1 MINIAE
7 LKNAVEGDLHLI
19 VFLSDADSVKQ
30 VEIFGNFDFLGS
42 NLIELLVVQCNLYCV
57 EHIEPIQII
66 EL

>member
-19 VFLSDADSVKQ
+19 TFISDTDSVKQ
-30 VEIFGNFDFLGS
+30 VEILSNFDFLGS
-42 NLIELLVVQCNLYCV
+42 DLIELLVIQCNFYCV
-57 EHIEPIQII
+57 EHIEPIKII